1 MLQLPGYAL
10 LGLLQSTSSNLLYR
24 ALREVDG
31 QPVILKTPRSD
42 FPGARERAHL
52 QHEYT
57 LLQRLRDTPGVIQV
71 HAYELLQERPV
82 LVLENVGGTSLS
94 EHLEQPFPLAR
105 FLPIALDLCTTLA
118 EVHRRGVIHKDI
130 KPGNILLSSIGQPW
144 LIDFGISTLQ
154 RTQHVEAGP
163 ATLVEGT
170 PAYMSPEQTG
180 RMNRALDYRT
190 DLYSLGITFYQ
201 LLTGRLPF
209 AGSDL
214 LEWFH
219 AHLAQAPLPPHQVV
233 RGLPPALSALVMKLL
248 SKRAEDR
255 YQGAEGLR
263 FDLECVLNGEQD
275 FPLGQKDVPARF
287 LLPQRLYGRHAEVAT
302 LREAFER
309 VAQTGRP
316 EWVLVRGYS
325 GIGKS
330 SVVKELH
337 QPVLHCRGFFLRGK
351 FDQNQR
357 DEPYATVVQALRG
370 LIQHLLASSDEEVAS
385 WRQRLLHA
393 LEGQAQVLLDLVP
406 QLELILGKQP
416 AVEELPADA
425 AQHRVH
431 RLFQRLLSVFATGK
445 HPLVLFLDD
454 LQWADAASLAL
465 LQYLMTHPDT
475 PSLLWVGA
483 YRDNEVT
490 PTHPLMLTLATA
502 RKAGTR
508 FEDIHLG
515 ALSLEQTRQLV
526 ADALPGAQ
534 EDMVHPLSALVWEK
548 TAGNPFFLL
557 QLLQT
562 LHQEELVTRALEG
575 GWRWD
580 EAGVKA
586 CGYSDNVVDFM
597 AGRLRQLPPDT
608 QHLLQLAAG
617 VGNAFPLS
625 LLALLAERDVLEVE
639 RCLEPA
645 LMEGLVVQASPL
657 ELKFPHDRI
666 QQAAHGLTPKDQRQR
681 LHLRIGRLLLRG
693 LSPEEL
699 EERLFDVVGQLN
711 AGVDLLE
718 DVEERT
724 RLAHLNARAGFRA
737 RNSTAHQSAV
747 SHLGLAFSLL
757 PGDPWET
764 HPELAFKLRLAHA
777 SSKLVLGRVTQALQL
792 VDEASRHA
800 RTRLDIASAYL
811 LKSRLLTVMGDA
823 QAAMRNLLECLERFG
838 IVLPPS
844 PSAEELRAAGEE
856 LEGLL
861 ERHSVESLLDLP
873 TVTDPDVTATQNAL
887 ASLATLA
894 LFISPGLSTIAALR
908 SVVLSIRHG
917 NTEAS
922 ANSYVLCAIWYC
934 LIRQKYEKAHAFGK
948 LAHELIERH
957 PNSIYRGRVLAFYAP
972 LASLREPFAETHKY
986 SLAAFE
992 HALRFGDSPAACV
1005 HGFAI
1010 SRRILVEGRELS
1022 EAHQE
1027 IQAFVEFSRKSNY
1040 RIFEL
1045 LTRYCERLVQQLRGL
1060 TPSFSSPDGEGFDEE
1075 SAEAVIASGRS
1086 AQHYNMFLFIKLQ
1099 SRFIRG
1105 DYEQAR
1111 RARALATPEARR
1123 VPGDPA
1129 AFAYQLYGALT
1140 LAACYRNAS
1149 PEEQREFL
1157 SDIET
1162 HHQRL
1167 AGWARSCPANY
1178 LAAERLV
1185 AAELARLSG
1194 NTEGALR
1201 AYEASLSAAREYRAN
1216 HLVGLI
1222 CELAARFCKDLGLP
1236 SLTAAYIR
1244 QAHEGYVQWGAH
1256 GKAHQL
1262 EEQWPQLLVT
1272 PSKQETTT
1280 TGTGVQRID
1289 ALAVIKAQ
1297 QAISCEIVLERLVA
1311 TLMRVALESAGA
1323 QRGAFLLLQD
1333 DALQLVALQPPSER
1347 QGEALHPHELPLSLL
1362 AYVRRT
1368 GEHVLLDDTTQPHP
1382 FSADVYF
1389 SSSSARSVLC
1399 LPVRRQD
1406 SLQGLLYLENSL
1418 SSETFSHG
1426 RLSLLEH
1433 LASQAAISIENA
1445 RLYSDVRKA
1454 ETALRHA
1461 NEELEARVQQRTH
1474 ELRQAQ
1480 ARLVETARRVGMAE
1494 VASSVLHD
1502 VGNALTSIVVDTALM
1517 RGAAATS
1524 RVNRFRQAAILLED
1538 NRARLAEFLTQDA
1551 RGRHMVDYL
1560 IRLSEELEQ
1569 EHTSLSKN
1577 LEALDSNVAR
1587 VRAIVESQQAH
1598 ATSTLLLE
1606 ECDLGELVDEAL
1618 RLQQGALFQAGI
1630 TVSREVQDLP
1640 PVKTDKHKVLT
1651 ILLNLLSNARQAME
1665 AHPQEEPRLTLRA
1678 ALEDGWVC
1686 LQVVDT
1692 GVGIAPDIREHLFT
1706 QGFTTRAE
1714 GHGIGLHSSALAVRL
1729 LGGRLSLDSEGLGHG
1744 TTATLLIPIHAPL
1757 AAAQR

>member
-1 MLQLPGYAL
+1 MLRFPGYSL

-57 LLQRLRDTPGVIQV
+57 LLQRLRDTPGVVQV

-82 LVLENVGGTSLS
+82 LVLGNEGGTSLS
-94 EHLEQPFPLAR
+94 EHLDRPFPVER

-130 KPGNILLSSIGQPW
+130 KPANILLSESGQPW

-154 RTQHVEAGP
+154 RTQHVEAAP
-163 ATLVEGT
+163 AALVEGT

-209 AGSDL
+209 TGRDL

-219 AHLAQAPLPPHQVV
+219 AHLAQAPVPPHQVV
-233 RGLPPALSALVMKLL
+233 PGLPRALSSLVMKLL
-248 SKRAEDR
+248 SKRAEER

-263 FDLECVLNGEQD
+263 FDLERILNGERD

-302 LREAFER
+302 LLEAFER

-337 QPVLHCRGFFLRGK
+337 QPVLRSRGFFLRGK
-351 FDQNQR
+351 FEQYQR
-357 DEPYATVVQALRG
+357 DKPYAPLVQALRG
-370 LIQHLLASSDEEVAS
+370 LIQHLLAGSDAELAT
-385 WRQRLLHA
+385 WRQRLLEA
-393 LEGQAQVLLDLVP
+393 LEGQGEVLLEMVP
-406 QLELILGKQP
+406 QLELVLGRQP
-416 AVEELPADA
+416 AVEDLPLEA

-431 RLFQRLLSVFATGK
+431 HLFQRLLSVFATGE

-454 LQWADAASLAL
+454 LQWADAACLAFI
-465 LQYLMTHPDT
+465 QYLMTHPDT
-475 PSLLWVGA
+475 PPVLWVGA
-483 YRDNEVT
+483 YRDNEVN
-490 PTHPLMLTLATA
+490 PTHPLLLTLAKA

-508 FEDIHLG
+508 FSEIHLG
-515 ALSLEQTRQLV
+515 ALSLEQTHQLV

-534 EDMVHPLSALVWEK
+534 EDMVRPLSALVWEK

-562 LHQEELVTRALEG
+562 LHQEELVTRAPEG

-597 AGRLRQLPPDT
+597 ADRLRQLPPDT

-617 VGNAFPLS
+617 VGSSFPLS
-625 LLALLAERDVLEVE
+625 LLSLLAEREAPDVE

-645 LMEGLVVQASPL
+645 LLEGLVVQAGPL
-657 ELKFPHDRI
+657 ELRFLHDRI
-666 QQAAHGLTPKDQRQR
+666 QQAAHGLTSREERER

-693 LSPEEL
+693 LGAEEL
-699 EERLFDVVGQLN
+699 EERLFDVVAQLN
-711 AGVDLLE
+711 AGVKLLD

-747 SHLGLAFSLL
+747 GYLGLAFSLL
-757 PGDPWET
+757 PGDPWQT
-764 HPELAFKLRLAHA
+764 HPELAFNLRLAHA
-777 SSKLVLGRVTQALQL
+777 SSEMVLGHTAQALQL
-792 VDEASRHA
+792 VAEASHHA
-800 RTRLDIASAYL
+800 RTRLDTVSAYI
-811 LKSRLLTVMGDA
+811 LKSRLLLLTGDA
-823 QAAMRNLLECLERFG
+823 QASLRNLLECLERFE
-838 IVLPPS
+838 IPLPFS
-844 PSAEELRAAGEE
+844 PSAGELSAAEAE

-873 TVTDPDVTATQNAL
+873 AMTDPDVTAIQNAL
-887 ASLATLA
+887 SSLATLA
-894 LFISPGLSTIAALR
+894 LFTSPGLATIAALR

-922 ANSYVLCAIWYC
+922 AIGYVLCAVWYC
-934 LIRQKYEKAHAFGK
+934 MIRQKYDKAHAFGK
-948 LAHELIERH
+948 LAHDLIERH
-957 PNSIYRGRVLAFYAP
+957 PNSLYRGRVLAFYSG
-972 LASLREPFAETHKY
+972 LACLREPFAQTHKY

-992 HALRFGDSPAACV
+992 HAQRLGDSPAACV
-1005 HGFAI
+1005 HGFSI
-1010 SRRILVEGRELS
+1010 SRRLLVEGRELS
-1022 EAHQE
+1022 EVHQE
-1027 IQAFVEFSRKSNY
+1027 IQAFVEFSRNANY
-1040 RIFEL
+1040 RILEL
-1045 LTRYCERLVQQLRGL
+1045 LTRYLERFVQQLRGL
-1060 TPSFSSPDGEGFDEE
+1060 TPSFSSLDGEGFDEE
-1075 SAEAVIASGRS
+1075 SAEAAIVSGRS
-1086 AQHYNMFLFIKLQ
+1086 AQHHNMFLFIKLQ
-1099 SRFIRG
+1099 SRYMCG

-1111 RARALATPEARR
+1111 RARALATQEARR
-1123 VPGDPA
+1123 IPGDTA
-1129 AFAYQLYGALT
+1129 AFAYHLYGALT

-1149 PEEQREFL
+1149 AEEKREFL
-1157 SDIET
+1157 ADIEL
-1162 HHQRL
+1162 HRQQL
-1167 AGWARSCPANY
+1167 AGWASGCPANFV
-1178 LAAERLV
+1178 AAKRLV
-1185 AAELARLSG
+1185 AAELARISG
-1194 NTEGALR
+1194 HTEQALR
-1201 AYEASLSAAREYRAN
+1201 SYEASLSAAREYGAH

-1222 CELAARFCKDLGLP
+1222 CELAARYCKDLGLP
-1236 SLTAAYIR
+1236 SLTTAYIR
-1244 QAHEGYVQWGAH
+1244 QAHEGYIQWGAH

-1262 EEQWPQLLVT
+1262 EEQWPQLLVMD
-1272 PSKQETTT
+1272 SRQDTTT

-1297 QAISCEIVLERLVA
+1297 QAISSEIVLERLVA

-1333 DALQLVALQPPSER
+1333 DALQLVAFQPPSARED
-1347 QGEALHPHELPLSLL
+1347 EALQPHELPLSLL
-1362 AYVRRT
+1362 AYVRRS

-1382 FSADVYF
+1382 FSSDVYF

-1406 SLQGLLYLENSL
+1406 TLQGLLYLENSL

-1524 RVNRFRQAAILLED
+1524 RVNRFRQATALLED
-1538 NRARLAEFLTQDA
+1538 NRSQLAEFLTQDA

-1577 LEALDSNVAR
+1577 LETLDSNVAR
-1587 VRAIVESQQAH
+1587 VRSIVESQQAH
-1598 ATSTLLLE
+1598 ATSTLLME

-1630 TVSREVQDLP
+1630 TVSREVPGLP

-1651 ILLNLLSNARQAME
+1651 ILINLLSNARQAME
-1665 AHPQEEPRLTLRA
+1665 AHPQDDPHLTIRA
-1678 ALEDGWVC
+1678 TLEDGWVR

-1714 GHGIGLHSSALAVRL
+1714 GHGIGLHSSALAAQL
-1729 LGGRLSLDSEGLGHG
+1729 MGGRLTLDSEGLGHG
-1744 TTATLLIPIHAPL
+1744 TTATLLIPFHTPRAV
-1757 AAAQR
+1757 AQR